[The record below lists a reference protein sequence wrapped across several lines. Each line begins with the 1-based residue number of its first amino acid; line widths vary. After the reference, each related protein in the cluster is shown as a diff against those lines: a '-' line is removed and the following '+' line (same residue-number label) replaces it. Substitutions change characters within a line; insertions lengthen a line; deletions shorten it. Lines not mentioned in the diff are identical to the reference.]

1 MLAALW
7 TVKRPTALRDVADER
22 AAEVAIVLALRPT
35 YDARV
40 ASEPV
45 PDQSKA

>member
-1 MLAALW
+1 MLAALRA
-7 TVKRPTALRDVADER
+7 VKRPTALGDAADER
-22 AAEVAIVLALRPT
+22 AAEVAIVLAMRPT
-35 YDARV
+35 YDASV